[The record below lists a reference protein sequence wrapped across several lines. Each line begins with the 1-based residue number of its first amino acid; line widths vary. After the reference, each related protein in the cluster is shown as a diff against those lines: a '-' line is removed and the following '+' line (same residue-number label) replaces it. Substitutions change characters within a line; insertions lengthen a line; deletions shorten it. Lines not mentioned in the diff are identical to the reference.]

1 MLSEDTRRFI
11 LYIRDR
17 IEQGKLVFRG
27 RTGSGTVHAGTKDQT
42 GTGVYTIM
50 YKKCSLRGIMKKKIL
65 LCLIAQLICWG
76 IMTMSDYMEET
87 YNDSFNLIVVFAV
100 PMMCVVLYI
109 IFRRLIYDNQMV
121 RLKDVV
127 IICETWLICGLI
139 LGFLIGALVNNQM
152 WIVSQKGRIRGNMK
166 RLSVNNQ
173 MWIVSQATG
182 GWEHLLN
189 GIEYMMFAV
198 TLAGIPFVAVVLI
211 ESVIGIVK
219 LAGKRV

>member
-1 MLSEDTRRFI
+1 
-11 LYIRDR
+11 
-17 IEQGKLVFRG
+17 
-27 RTGSGTVHAGTKDQT
+27 
-42 GTGVYTIM
+42 M

-100 PMMCVVLYI
+100 PLMCVVLYI

-152 WIVSQKGRIRGNMK
+152 WIVSQ
-166 RLSVNNQ
+166 
-173 MWIVSQATG
+173 ATG

-211 ESVIGIVK
+211 ESFIGIVK
-219 LAGKRV
+219 LLRKTRRNKT

>member
-1 MLSEDTRRFI
+1 MLSEDTHSFI

-17 IEQGKLVFRG
+17 IEQGKPVFRG

-42 GTGVYTIM
+42 GIGVYTIM

-87 YNDSFNLIVVFAV
+87 YNDSFNLIVVFVV
-100 PMMCVVLYI
+100 PLMCGVLYI
-109 IFRRLIYDNQMV
+109 IFRRWIYDNQMV

-139 LGFLIGALVNNQM
+139 LGFLIGAL
-152 WIVSQKGRIRGNMK
+152 
-166 RLSVNNQ
+166 VNNQ

-211 ESVIGIVK
+211 ESFIGIVK
-219 LAGKRV
+219 LLRSRKGVR

>member
-1 MLSEDTRRFI
+1 MLSEDTHRFI

-27 RTGSGTVHAGTKDQT
+27 RTGSGTVYAGTKDQI

-50 YKKCSLRGIMKKKIL
+50 YKKCSLRGIVKKKIL

-76 IMTMSDYMEET
+76 IMTMSDYM
-87 YNDSFNLIVVFAV
+87 
-100 PMMCVVLYI
+100 
-109 IFRRLIYDNQMV
+109 MV

-152 WIVSQKGRIRGNMK
+152 WIVSQ
-166 RLSVNNQ
+166 
-173 MWIVSQATG
+173 ATG

-198 TLAGIPFVAVVLI
+198 TLMGIPFVAVVLI

-219 LAGKRV
+219 LLRK

>member
-109 IFRRLIYDNQMV
+109 IFRRFS
-121 RLKDVV
+121 
-127 IICETWLICGLI
+127 ICGEFI
-139 LGFLIGALVNNQM
+139 C
-152 WIVSQKGRIRGNMK
+152 
-166 RLSVNNQ
+166 
-173 MWIVSQATG
+173 
-182 GWEHLLN
+182 
-189 GIEYMMFAV
+189 IEPY
-198 TLAGIPFVAVVLI
+198 
-211 ESVIGIVK
+211 
-219 LAGKRV
+219 